1 MRKRQKRP
9 DIFDRGERLRA
20 EQLDHVAEQRMSD
33 AECLCKNER
42 ANGAMYL
49 AGFVVECCLKAQLLR
64 THGWLRNASS
74 AEGRGPQDKR
84 LWSLLY
90 SHKLDEILAHLP
102 AVRDRL
108 RARDQA
114 GTPGLFQRLKE
125 VCATWTIFARY
136 SPHSARM
143 DEARRFVENVRELKR
158 CLA

>member
-33 AECLCKNER
+33 ADCLCKSER

-64 THGWLRNASS
+64 THAWLRSASS

-84 LWSLLY
+84 LWLLLY

-102 AVRDRL
+102 AVCARL

-136 SPHSARM
+136 SPRSARM
-143 DEARRFVENVRELKR
+143 DEARRFLENVRELKR